1 MNTLE
6 ELIEN
11 GFDEHTA
18 NNMLISYSS
27 KIGTMNGIYEIT
39 DITYDFKQRGRDV
52 TLKCTVCGNEIHRMM
67 IKGRNKWSEL
77 IKTCS
82 CQKEMKDKAL
92 ENLKNEKRA
101 LIESRVGKVYGDY
114 EIISVED
121 LYGIPKYVMKC
132 ITCGF
137 EKTVSAAAF
146 DRLNF
151 ECHKHFNP
159 IKYDDSYIGK
169 KYNFLE
175 ILGFEYD
182 DKSHRMAKCRCDCNN
197 VKLIIATNVVNG
209 TVKSCGCM
217 HDDLLKTHGLSNTRL
232 YRIWRG
238 MNERCNNENCHAFS
252 NYGGR
257 GISICDEWLG
267 ENGLYNFIEWA
278 MRNGYSDN
286 LSIDRINVNGNYEP
300 SNCRWADAKTQLDN
314 RRPST
319 EWKKRKNKAKINW
332 TIEGVTKP
340 AREWCKIFEKSYE
353 TVMYRVN
360 HKGMSIYDAL
370 TTPKMTEGRSLRKE
384 VLYENW

>member
-11 GFDEHTA
+11 GFEEYTA
-18 NNMLISYSS
+18 IQMLNSYTS
-27 KIGTMNGIYEIT
+27 KIGTLNGIYEIT

-92 ENLKNEKRA
+92 ENLKNEKMA

-121 LYGIPKYVMKC
+121 LDDIPKYVMKC

-137 EKTVSAAAF
+137 EKTVSASAF

-217 HDDLLKTHGLSNTRL
+217 TSKLLHDAFWKEDALNRQRL
-232 YRIWRG
+232 YRIWTG
-238 MNERCNNENCHAFS
+238 MKQRCYNPNCD
-252 NYGGR
+252 NYPDYGGR
-257 GISICDEWLG
+257 GITICDEWLG
-267 ENGLYNFIEWA
+267 NYEAFKDWA
-278 MRNGYSDN
+278 LSHGYSDN

-300 SNCRWADAKTQLDN
+300 SNCRWATMKVQANNKRPKRRTVQWTINGYTRDAK
-314 RRPST
+314 
-319 EWKKRKNKAKINW
+319 
-332 TIEGVTKP
+332 
-340 AREWCKIFEKSYE
+340 EWCKVFGISYE
-353 TVMYRVN
+353 TVMYRVS

-370 TTPKMTEGRSLRKE
+370 TTPKMTEGRPTKGSM
-384 VLYENW
+384 V